1 MTAMSTETLVGSQ
14 SDLARQLAAVLA
26 DHPAGDSF
34 RLMFA
39 PADVEVAEDEV
50 LVQAVNAERGVIEL
64 IPRKLDALGLDEVVH
79 ATQVLDPGDGDFS
92 EYAATPMAGSCL
104 VRYDLHKKRRHIYD

>member
-26 DHPAGDSF
+26 NHPAGNSF

-39 PADVEVAEDEV
+39 PTGVEVAEDEV
-50 LVQAVNAERGVIEL
+50 LVQVVNAERGVIEL
-64 IPRKLDALGLDEVVH
+64 IPRKLDDLSLDETVH
-79 ATQVLDPGDGDFS
+79 ATQVLDPGDGDFN
-92 EYAATPMAGSCL
+92 EYAATPMAGKCL
-104 VRYDLHKKRRHIYD
+104 VRYDLHKNKQHIYD